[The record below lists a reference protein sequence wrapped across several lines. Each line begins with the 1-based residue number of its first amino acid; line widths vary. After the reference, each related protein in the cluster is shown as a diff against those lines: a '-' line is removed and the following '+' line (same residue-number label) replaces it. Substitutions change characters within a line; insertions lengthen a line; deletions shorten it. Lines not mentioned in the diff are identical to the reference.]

1 MSKHVSVLLNET
13 IDLLDVKE
21 NGIYVDGT
29 LGRGGHTKEILKRLK
44 NGKLYCFDLDI
55 EAIKQSKELL
65 KDYDNVIY
73 IHDNYMNMNKY
84 ISKVDGI
91 LLDLGVSSPQFD
103 EAERGF
109 SYRYDGPLDMRM
121 NKDSNLTAY
130 KIVNEY
136 PPEEIYRILKD
147 FGEEKNAK
155 SIVRSIVSK
164 RELSPISTTLELVE
178 VIKEGLPHKILNKKG
193 HPAKQC
199 FQALRIAVNGE
210 LNSLSNFL
218 NNFNS
223 ILNKDGRV
231 VIISFHSLED
241 RLVKQCFKK
250 LSTVEDDL
258 RINKLPSEIE
268 TPSYKLLTRH
278 ALIPS
283 EKEEKENP
291 RSKSAKLRGI
301 VKIKED

>member
-1 MSKHVSVLLNET
+1 MSRHVSVLLNET

-44 NGKLYCFDLDI
+44 NGRLYCFDLDK
-55 EAIKQSKELL
+55 EAIKESKELL

-84 ISKVDGI
+84 VSKVDGI

-103 EAERGF
+103 EADRGF

-121 NKDSNLTAY
+121 NKDSDLTAY

-136 PPEEIYRILKD
+136 PPEEIYRILRD

-268 TPSYKLLTRH
+268 TPNYKLLTRH
-278 ALIPS
+278 ALVPS
-283 EKEEKENP
+283 EKEEEENP

-301 VKIKED
+301 IKIKED